1 MTRDRRTHGSAR
13 RSFGALWHAIR
24 IAMQALANSGGVA
37 SAAGD
42 DPRTD
47 RRARRQP
54 DVPH

>member
-1 MTRDRRTHGSAR
+1 
-13 RSFGALWHAIR
+13 
-24 IAMQALANSGGVA
+24 MQALANSGGVA